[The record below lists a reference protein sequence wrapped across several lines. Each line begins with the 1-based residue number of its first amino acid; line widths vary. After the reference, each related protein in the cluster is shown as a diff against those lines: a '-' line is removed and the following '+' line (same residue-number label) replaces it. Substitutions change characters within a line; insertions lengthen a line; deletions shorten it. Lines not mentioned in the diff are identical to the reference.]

1 MNAQQ
6 TLKAVYEFTARN
18 YDSLK
23 HDWNKLPKAEKSKLP
38 FALFVIGVFSTTL
51 EDYNEQSARVETK
64 KPAQGRKV

>member
-23 HDWNKLPKAEKSKLP
+23 HDWNKLPKTEKSKLP
-38 FALFVIGVFSTTL
+38 FALFVIGVFSSTL
-51 EDYNEQSARVETK
+51 EDYNEQTSRVEAK
-64 KPAQGRKV
+64 KTTQG

>member
-23 HDWNKLPKAEKSKLP
+23 HDWNKLPKKDKSKLP
-38 FALFVIGVFSTTL
+38 FPLFIIGVFSSTL
-51 EDYNEQSARVETK
+51 EDYNEQAAQVGDK
-64 KPAQGRKV
+64 KSTQG

>member
-38 FALFVIGVFSTTL
+38 FALFVIGVFSTL
-51 EDYNEQSARVETK
+51 EDYNEQAARVETK
-64 KPAQGRKV
+64 KPAQS